1 MPLPFEHPPLMPD
14 ETLQGFVG
22 RIARYYATDVVEYCN
37 VVGIPILDL
46 VAGRD
51 PAVRRIG
58 SMTGLDVSALAHHT
72 FVRTQKA
79 AWTYMGQSFLNTGL
93 SRMKMH
99 GCPACLREDV
109 AGSALEPEIAA
120 YVRGHWYVR
129 AVRTCT
135 RHHLGFVPLSSDLD
149 THGRYGPYDSAL
161 RLAPSLDRLDVLERA
176 APARRPSDFEAYV
189 HARVTDGAVRPGL
202 LDAMPLHAA
211 TRTCEVV
218 GAVALHGS
226 KVRIGSLD
234 DDDRRAAG
242 AVGFDLVCAGS
253 EALRTLLEFLR
264 ADHRPGR
271 KKTGKSRN
279 VFGVLYLWL
288 RSTGTD
294 ADHAPVRE
302 VMRELLLETMPF
314 DVGSDLF
321 GRPVER
327 SRVHSMSTAC
337 HDGRHASQRRA
348 RELRAA
354 GVLTTELD
362 ENRHQVVHVGVES
375 IDAVV
380 AALSAGLS
388 RAQAATR
395 LSVTGPQ
402 FQKLV
407 DAGLIRPI
415 VPKDRST
422 SFQSRFAAG
431 DLDDFLRKLEDV
443 AIVDERE
450 PKGLTSVAEAA
461 RVTGAPMAFIV
472 GHLLTGG
479 MTVAARRSGTSGYP
493 SLLVDPGE
501 VGRLLKGE
509 TGSRLRFGEV
519 ATRLQVN
526 VRTPAK
532 LAEAGYLQ
540 VLSERGRRTHGISH
554 FVTAASV
561 EAFASE
567 MASLVEISRAHGI
580 HNVKMMRLLEE
591 KGVTP
596 AIPNGR
602 VLANFYRRSDVES
615 AAYGWG

>member
-1 MPLPFEHPPLMPD
+1 MPD
-14 ETLQGFVG
+14 EPLQGFVG
-22 RIARYYATDVVEYCN
+22 RIARHYATDFVEYCN

-51 PAVRRIG
+51 PAIRRVG
-58 SMTGLDVSALAHHT
+58 AMTGLDVSTLAHHA
-72 FVRTQKA
+72 FVRGGKS
-79 AWTYMGQSFLNTGL
+79 AWTYRGQAFLGSGL
-93 SRMKMH
+93 SRTQMY

-109 AGSALEPEIAA
+109 TGSALEPEVAA
-120 YVRGHWYVR
+120 FVRGHWYVR

-135 RHHLGFVPLSSDLD
+135 RHHLGLVQLSSD
-149 THGRYGPYDSAL
+149 TGTQNRYGPYDSAL
-161 RLAPSLDRLDVLERA
+161 RLAPVLDRLDMLERA

-211 TRTCEVV
+211 VRTCEVV

-226 KVRIGSLD
+226 KVQIRWLD
-234 DDDRRAAG
+234 DDDRRAAA
-242 AVGFDLVCAGS
+242 AVGFDLVSAGP
-253 EALRTLLEFLR
+253 EALRALLESLR
-264 ADHRPGR
+264 RDHRPGR
-271 KKTGKSRN
+271 KKTGKARN

-288 RSTGTD
+288 RGTGTD

-327 SRVHSMSTAC
+327 SRVHSIATAC
-337 HDGRHASQRRA
+337 HDGRQASQRRA

-354 GVLTTELD
+354 GVLTAELD
-362 ENRHQVVHVGVES
+362 GNRHQVVDEGAER
-375 IDAVV
+375 IDAIV

-472 GHLLTGG
+472 GHLLTGR
-479 MTVAARRSGTSGYP
+479 MTVTARRSGTSGYP
-493 SLLVDPGE
+493 SLLVDAGE

-540 VLSERGRRTHGISH
+540 VQSEKGWRTHGVSR

-567 MASLVEISRAHGI
+567 MASLMEISRTRGV

-591 KGVTP
+591 RGVTP
-596 AIPNGR
+596 AIPSGR
-602 VLANFYRRSDVES
+602 VLANFYRRSDCE
-615 AAYGWG
+615 